1 VCWKHLLHL
10 SLAQPL
16 GLPLRLPLALALEP
30 LALEALAPQ
39 PLAPELLALEPV
51 ALEPLA
57 LEPVALEPLACLVP
71 FPHPSAA
78 VKQYFHA
85 EQPTVRRSQ
94 KLRCTGWRMPILLLL
109 CVEA

>member
-1 VCWKHLLHL
+1 VCWKNLLHL

-16 GLPLRLPLALALEP
+16 GLALRLPLALALEP
-30 LALEALAPQ
+30 LALQALAPE
-39 PLAPELLALEPV
+39 PLAPEPLAPEPLAPEPV
-51 ALEPLA
+51 ALELLA

-94 KLRCTGWRMPILLLL
+94 KLPHSFGTTRSLG
-109 CVEA
+109 

>member
-1 VCWKHLLHL
+1 VCWKNLLHL
-10 SLAQPL
+10 CLAQPL

-30 LALEALAPQ
+30 LALEALAPK
-39 PLAPELLALEPV
+39 PLAPEPLAPEPV
-51 ALEPLA
+51 A

-94 KLRCTGWRMPILLLL
+94 KLPHSFGTTRSLG
-109 CVEA
+109 